1 MTAERDVERAIRL
14 ALSRGDTRL
23 FRQHVGLYWQ
33 GEAVPLKDGSVLLK
47 NPRRIDVGFEGQ
59 PDEGGWTSVIIT
71 PEMVG
76 QRIAIAVQMEIKRS
90 RGAYRR
96 KKQKEFIAFVRTMG
110 VRAGFAASVEDA
122 ERIVAGDLTG
132 T

>member
-1 MTAERDVERAIRL
+1 MTAERDVERDIRL
-14 ALSRGDTRL
+14 ALSRGPTRL
-23 FRQHVGLYWQ
+23 FRQHVGLFWQ
-33 GEAVPLKDGSVLLK
+33 GEAFPQKNGTVILR

-59 PDEGGWTSVIIT
+59 PDEGGWTTVTIT

-76 QRIAIAVQMEIKRS
+76 QRIAVAVQVEVKRS
-90 RGAYRR
+90 HGAHRR
-96 KKQKEFIAFVRTMG
+96 KRQREFIVFAQSMG

-122 ERIVAGDLTG
+122 RKIVEG